1 MFRVT
6 LNDGTHSNR
15 YYAMLNPYFNNSV
28 YKSQLSS
35 NSIDKIKRAEIY
47 KFDDERP
54 AVVLI
59 QEIEILQREVEKK
72 IGNPVM
78 LPVRKDIGDSDVT
91 SSVS

>member
-1 MFRVT
+1 MTART
-6 LNDGTHSNR
+6 PT
-15 YYAMLNPYFNNSV
+15 AMLNPYFNNSV

-47 KFDDERP
+47 KFDERP